1 MGKYRKLPFGYRM
14 EFGRIVVHPNE
25 KPWVEYIFQQYALG
39 ASFLELAEYM
49 AEEGIQYE
57 AGKLWNKNIIARM
70 LGDDRYIGERG
81 FPTIVA
87 TETLE
92 RVKERRESKQI
103 TASKT
108 EAQKALRRK
117 CKCRITPHIEQ
128 EVLYLLNSLAEHS
141 ERITMPQKTT
151 QMSHQ
156 QDRLMKEL
164 DALLQVSQINNERA
178 GAVMMELAAAT
189 YEAVGPEEYETY
201 RMRQVFGQELPR
213 SELDT
218 RLINDNIQS
227 IQVDS
232 RREVRLILK
241 NGQVIER
248 GEHR

>member
-1 MGKYRKLPFGYRM
+1 
-14 EFGRIVVHPNE
+14 
-25 KPWVEYIFQQYALG
+25 
-39 ASFLELAEYM
+39 
-49 AEEGIQYE
+49 
-57 AGKLWNKNIIARM
+57 M

-117 CKCRITPHIEQ
+117 CGCRVTPHIEQ
-128 EVLYLLNSLAEHS
+128 EVLYLLNSLVEHS

-213 SELDT
+213 SELDV

-232 RREVRLILK
+232 RRKVRLILK
-241 NGQVIER
+241 NGQIIER